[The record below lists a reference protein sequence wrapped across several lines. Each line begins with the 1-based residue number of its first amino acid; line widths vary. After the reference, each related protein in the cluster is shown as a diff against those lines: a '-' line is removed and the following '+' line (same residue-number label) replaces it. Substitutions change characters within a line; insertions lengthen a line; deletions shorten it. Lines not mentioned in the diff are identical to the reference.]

1 MAAETDSREGR
12 GGTGRV
18 AAGGLLHYRPWR
30 GEFREPGCAV
40 WSIARVALLLMFRRK
55 LFWALYALGLV
66 FFFMFFFGQYLLA
79 YAETQ
84 PGTTLIKN
92 LRGAQL
98 FNGSAQNYRIFLEM
112 QAGTVMMIL
121 ALAGSVVVGNDFRQG
136 GVSFYLSKPILGRH
150 YLLGKG
156 LAVAVF
162 VNLMTTLPALV
173 LFAQYGMLNE
183 WDYYV
188 DHADLLCGI
197 VAYGLV
203 LTVFLSCLVL
213 ALAVWLR
220 RTVPLIMAWAAVFLF
235 LRLLVNALVLWLD
248 FDVHWRLL
256 NLWNDLSLVGN
267 ACLGLDPP
275 GPQARFHPDVLSAAS
290 TLALVCLLCL
300 IYLNLRMRAV
310 EVVT

>member
-1 MAAETDSREGR
+1 MGAEADSREGR
-12 GGTGRV
+12 AVQSRV
-18 AAGGLLHYRPWR
+18 GAGGLLHYRPWR
-30 GEFREPGCAV
+30 GEFREPGWAV
-40 WSIARVALLLMFRRK
+40 WPIARVALLLMFRRK

-84 PGTTLIKN
+84 PGASMLKN
-92 LRGAQL
+92 LRATRIL
-98 FNGSAQNYRIFLEM
+98 NGSAENYRTFLEM

-121 ALAGSVVVGNDFRQG
+121 ALAGSVLVGNDFRQG
-136 GVSFYLSKPILGRH
+136 GVPFYLGKPILSWH

-162 VNLMTTLPALV
+162 VNLMTTLPALI
-173 LFAQYGMLNE
+173 LFAQYGMLTD
-183 WDYYV
+183 WDYYLER
-188 DHADLLCGI
+188 ADLLFGI
-197 VAYGLV
+197 LAYGLV
-203 LTVFLSCLVL
+203 LTVFLSCLLL
-213 ALAVWLR
+213 ALSVWLR

-235 LRLLVNALVLWLD
+235 LRLLVNALVIWLD

-267 ACLGLDPP
+267 ACLGLYPS
-275 GPQARFHPDVLSAAS
+275 GVQARFHPEVAGAAV
-290 TLALVCLLCL
+290 TLGVVCLLCL
-300 IYLNLRMRAV
+300 TYLNLRMRAV